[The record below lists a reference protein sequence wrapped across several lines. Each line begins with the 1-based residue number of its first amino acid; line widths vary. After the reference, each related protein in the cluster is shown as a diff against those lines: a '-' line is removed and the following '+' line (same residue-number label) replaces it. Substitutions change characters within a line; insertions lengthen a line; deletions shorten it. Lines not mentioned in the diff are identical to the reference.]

1 MQTHAGLPVLPKDDE
16 GGGGLKLR
24 FDWRQAKNMV
34 YAETE
39 RGCVMMANIDRGFVE
54 LLNKRTGLNLTW
66 DEFKAIYQERKAE
79 RDADP
84 VIQSRKERHRVEIDD
99 MDAFFR

>member
-1 MQTHAGLPVLPKDDE
+1 MQTHAGLLVIPKNNE

-39 RGCVMMANIDRGFVE
+39 RGV
-54 LLNKRTGLNLTW
+54 
-66 DEFKAIYQERKAE
+66 
-79 RDADP
+79 
-84 VIQSRKERHRVEIDD
+84 
-99 MDAFFR
+99 

>member
-1 MQTHAGLPVLPKDDE
+1 MQTHAGLLVLPKDDE

-39 RGCVMMANIDRGFVE
+39 RGV
-54 LLNKRTGLNLTW
+54 
-66 DEFKAIYQERKAE
+66 
-79 RDADP
+79 
-84 VIQSRKERHRVEIDD
+84 
-99 MDAFFR
+99 